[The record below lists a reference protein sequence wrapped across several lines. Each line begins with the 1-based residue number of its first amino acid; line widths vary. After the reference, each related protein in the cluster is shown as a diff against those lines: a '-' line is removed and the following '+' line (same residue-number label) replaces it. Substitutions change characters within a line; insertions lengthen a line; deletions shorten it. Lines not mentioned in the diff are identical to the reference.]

1 MGPYRAFPQTEGVLD
16 IFETIVAKAA
26 GISAENPL
34 AGVLSGRGDILE
46 LTEKSHDAA
55 VRPRHPGGLTHLE
68 RAALA
73 RRISLLNN
81 EEVLARHYENL
92 IGGVNE
98 AISDTRFDGGDDVRL
113 QAIVRHTDLVAVDP
127 KEAVSGDIA
136 ALQSAGIAD
145 ADIVRLS
152 QLIAF
157 VSYQIR
163 LVAGLRL
170 MKEAT

>member
-1 MGPYRAFPQTEGVLD
+1 LD

-26 GISAENPL
+26 GITASSEL
-34 AGVLSGRGDILE
+34 ADVLSGRSDILE

-55 VRPRHPGGLTHLE
+55 IRPKQPGGLSHPE

-73 RRISLLNN
+73 CRIAKLNK
-81 EEVLARHYENL
+81 EPVLAGHYERL
-92 IGGVNE
+92 MGGSHQ
-98 AISDTRFDGGDDVRL
+98 AIADTGFDGGEDARMRSIL
-113 QAIVRHTDLVAVDP
+113 RHTDLVTVHPKDAV
-127 KEAVSGDIA
+127 EGDIA

-152 QLIAF
+152 ELIAF

-170 MKEAT
+170 MAEVA

>member
-1 MGPYRAFPQTEGVLD
+1 MD

-26 GISAENPL
+26 GISAASPL
-34 AGVLSGRGDILE
+34 AEVLSGRSDILE

-55 VRPRHPGGLTHLE
+55 LRPKQPGGLTHSE

-73 RRISLLNN
+73 CRIALLNN
-81 EEVLARHYENL
+81 EAVLARHYDNL
-92 IGGVNE
+92 IGDGIL
-98 AISDTRFDGGDDVRL
+98 AIADTGFDGGGDIRL
-113 QAIVRHTDLVAVDP
+113 RAILRHTDLVTVDP
-127 KEAVSGDIA
+127 KEAAGGDIS
-136 ALQSAGIAD
+136 ALKSAGIAE

-170 MKEAT
+170 MAEAS